1 MNFGGIAL
9 GAAVFLI
16 IGICHPVVIKMEYY
30 WGKRSWWI
38 LLVVGLAFAI
48 ASLFMS
54 NTLAASVSGAAAFS
68 CFWGIHELLAQEM
81 RVLRGWFPENLARH
95 DYYERRRKKLG
106 PHLGK
111 YPSHENLRGKIKK

>member
-1 MNFGGIAL
+1 MIFAAKNDRQIEKLSIVMNFGGIAL

-48 ASLFMS
+48 SSLFMS
-54 NTLAASVSGAAAFS
+54 NALAASVSGAAAFT
-68 CFWGIHELLAQEM
+68 CF
-81 RVLRGWFPENLARH
+81 
-95 DYYERRRKKLG
+95 
-106 PHLGK
+106 
-111 YPSHENLRGKIKK
+111 